1 MNPQIAALL
10 DLQTIDLKLLRLE
23 KKLEA
28 SPKAL
33 AEAQTEFQRQLSSL
47 DQKLQALKTLQ
58 VHIDS
63 REGELR
69 DLEQRADKYR
79 QQQLQRGI
87 KNKEYQALSHEIQAV
102 KANASF
108 LQDGIIGELEKLEAA
123 KKEAEELRTGVE
135 AARNKLQEQEAQV
148 AKEVEEVRKA
158 LEGIRKQR
166 AQAADRVD
174 KELVSRYERI
184 LRGKSSKAIV
194 EVLDNVCQGCFMS
207 LTPQMALNLRSGT
220 DIVFCQSCARMLY
233 LP

>member
-10 DLQTIDLKLLRLE
+10 DLQTVDLKILRLE

-33 AEAQTEFQRQLSSL
+33 AEAQMDFQRQQSSL
-47 DQKLQALKTLQ
+47 DEKLEALKGLH
-58 VHIDS
+58 VHIDL
-63 REGELR
+63 REDELR
-69 DLEQRADKYR
+69 EREQRAEKLR

-87 KNKEYQALSHEIQAV
+87 KNKEYQALSHEIQAE

-108 LQDGIIGELEKLEAA
+108 LQDGILGELEKLEAA
-123 KKEAEELRTGVE
+123 KKEAEEFRAGVE
-135 AARNKLQEQEAQV
+135 DARKKLQEQEAHVQ
-148 AKEVEEVRKA
+148 KEVEDLRKA
-158 LEGIRKQR
+158 LEGLQTQR
-166 AQAADRVD
+166 AQAADGID

-184 LRGKSSKAIV
+184 LRGKSGKAIV
-194 EVLDNVCQGCFMS
+194 EVLDNVCQGCYMS

-233 LP
+233 LL